1 MPVKNVKRKTNDGFE
16 GVITGLND
24 KEKEI
29 IANSVGIEA
38 NPVDEATETLEK
50 LKVDNITY
58 NVGGGGGGATYT
70 AGKNISI
77 SEANEISV
85 VDDINDV
92 KSIQLRAMYD
102 KGSETYLKDKH
113 LGLKVENKTQ
123 YCPAIEFLNNVYSY
137 YDVKFGWKNMSWGNF
152 NHVYFDFKY
161 KPGGDFYPFMSRV
174 SVPDVPTS
182 DGTYVLKATISSGTL
197 TYSWVK
203 EGE

>member
-29 IANSVGIEA
+29 ISNSVGIEA

-50 LKVDNITY
+50 IKVSNVTY

-85 VDDINDV
+85 ADNVSNLASVDFVHESSSGTNL
-92 KSIQLRAMYD
+92 KLKEYYNRLRLENESD
-102 KGSETYLKDKH
+102 H
-113 LGLKVENKTQ
+113 CPGLYFV
-123 YCPAIEFLNNVYSY
+123 NNIYSY
-137 YDVKFGWKNMSWGNF
+137 EAVYLGWKNISWGNS
-152 NHVYFDFKY
+152 NYVYFDLKY
-161 KPGGDFYPFMSRV
+161 RSGGEFYPFISRV

-182 DGTYVLKATISSGTL
+182 DGTYVLKATVSSGTL